1 MSVRTT
7 HRTTSFSS
15 SGGGGGRGNGNA
27 PSRRRAGLGLVELL
41 ISLAIAASL
50 LSAVAAAY
58 AATTSAI
65 RMNDEFFRASQA
77 ARVTINHV
85 MAEVRKCQNG
95 LVDIESLEVSTST
108 GEKRVYAFDS
118 ATNRI
123 TLTLPDL
130 PTPPTYTLARN
141 VDSVQF
147 FTDGQTI
154 AMTVTIEVGDNKIT
168 LTGSAMP
175 RRTVTFN

>member
-1 MSVRTT
+1 MSDRTT
-7 HRTTSFSS
+7 HRTESFS
-15 SGGGGGRGNGNA
+15 SGGGGPKRA
-27 PSRRRAGLGLVELL
+27 RRRRAGLGLVELL

-50 LSAVAAAY
+50 LTAVAAAY

-95 LVDIESLEVSTST
+95 IVDVDSMEISTST
-108 GEKRVYAFDS
+108 GEKRIYAFDS

-123 TLTLPDL
+123 TLTFPEADGA
-130 PTPPTYTLARN
+130 PTYTLARN
-141 VDSVQF
+141 VDSAQF

-154 AMTVTIEVGDNKIT
+154 SMTVTVDVGTNQVS

-175 RRTVTFN
+175 RRTITFN

>member
-1 MSVRTT
+1 MSDRATQRIQKY
-7 HRTTSFSS
+7 HH
-15 SGGGGGRGNGNA
+15 GGGAGNGA
-27 PSRRRAGLGLVELL
+27 ARRGRKGLGLVELL

-77 ARVTINHV
+77 ARVSINHI

-95 LVDIESLEVSTST
+95 IVDTEAMELSTNT
-108 GEKRVYAFDS
+108 GEKRIYAFDT

-123 TLTLPDL
+123 TLTFPEMVGA
-130 PTPPTYTLARN
+130 PTYTLARN
-141 VDSVQF
+141 VDSAQF

-154 AMTVTIEVGDNKIT
+154 SMTVTVDVGTNQVT

-175 RRTVTFN
+175 RRTMVFN